1 MRWMLRKDLLILA
14 RSRVM
19 VAILVLYPVAVALL
33 IGLAISRAPS
43 KPKVAIAN
51 LAPPGA
57 TVELGG
63 THLNVGHY
71 YSQLFSQVQP
81 IPVATRAQAVAAVQS
96 GRALA
101 GVVIPANI
109 ASQLSSVTSQ
119 GHVEVIY
126 NGDALEQS
134 FVHSTIEA
142 ALSQA
147 NLELSN
153 QIRSLAAKVIG
164 ALVRGGSLGVP
175 GAPQNLPGL
184 SAIPGILHRVIA
196 HQPHGANREQ
206 LERLATFTEFAAQ
219 NLGISRD
226 VLSTVSQPIQVQSTL
241 LHGRRTP
248 LDTYAVVVAVSISL
262 MFVCVLLAAGG
273 IALEREEHTLARLVR
288 GSTASTPPTPPTTS
302 VPPAPSAT
310 SSPPA
315 PSATSSPPAP
325 SATSSPPAPSAPSAT
340 SSPPAPSATSSP
352 PAPSAP
358 SATSSPP
365 APSAPLATPLSPSTD
380 PSVRGTRSL
389 VSREGLI
396 AEKLLLAACCSAVVA
411 FAMLAGIGAF
421 VGLDWGR
428 VGLWIVALAVAALAF
443 AALGVA
449 IGALTR
455 EVRAASL
462 LAFLLSLPLAFLAL
476 VPAGAVASGVYDV
489 IRAIS
494 LVFPFKAALQALDA
508 AVNDSSPGLW
518 SSLVHLLVLTVLFG
532 VLARVGLRRAD

>member
-19 VAILVLYPVAVALL
+19 VGVLVLYPVAVALL

-51 LAPPGA
+51 LTPPGA

-63 THLNVGHY
+63 TRLNVGHY

-81 IPVATRAQAVAAVQS
+81 VPVATRAQALAAVQS
-96 GRALA
+96 GRVLA
-101 GVVIPANI
+101 AVVIPANL
-109 ASQLSSVTSQ
+109 ASHLSSVTSQ
-119 GHVEVIY
+119 GHVEVLY

-153 QIRSLAAKVIG
+153 QIRRVAARVIG
-164 ALVRGGSLGVP
+164 ALVQGGSLGVP
-175 GAPQNLPGL
+175 GAPSNLPGL
-184 SAIPGILHRVIA
+184 SAIPGILRRVIA
-196 HQPHGANREQ
+196 HQPHGADRAQ
-206 LERLATFTEFAAQ
+206 LERLSDFSEFAAQ
-219 NLGISRD
+219 NLGVSRE
-226 VLSTVSQPIQVQSTL
+226 VLNTVSQPIQVQSTL

-248 LDTYAVVVAVSISL
+248 LNTYAVVVAVSISL

-273 IALEREEHTLARLVR
+273 VALEREEHTLARLVR
-288 GSTASTPPTPPTTS
+288 G
-302 VPPAPSAT
+302 
-310 SSPPA
+310 
-315 PSATSSPPAP
+315 
-325 SATSSPPAPSAPSAT
+325 
-340 SSPPAPSATSSP
+340 
-352 PAPSAP
+352 
-358 SATSSPP
+358 
-365 APSAPLATPLSPSTD
+365 
-380 PSVRGTRSL
+380 L
-389 VSREGLI
+389 VSREQLI
-396 AEKLLLAACCSAVVA
+396 AEKLLLAAGCAAVVA

-428 VGLWIVALAVAALAF
+428 VGQWVAALAVAALAF

-449 IGALTR
+449 IGALAR

-476 VPAGAVASGVYDV
+476 VPAGAVAGGVYDA
-489 IRAIS
+489 ISAIS
-494 LVFPFKAALQALDA
+494 LVFPYKAALQALDA
-508 AVNDSSPGLW
+508 AVNRSSPGLGV
-518 SSLVHLLVLTVLFG
+518 SLAHLLALTALFA
-532 VLARVGLRRAD
+532 VLARLGLGRVE

>member
-19 VAILVLYPVAVALL
+19 VGVLVLYPIVVALL

-51 LAPPGA
+51 LSPPGA

-63 THLNVGHY
+63 TRLNVGHY

-81 IPVATRAQAVAAVQS
+81 VPVATRAQAVAAVQS
-96 GRALA
+96 GRVLA
-101 GVVIPANI
+101 AVVIPANI
-109 ASQLSSVTSQ
+109 ASRLSSVTDQ

-153 QIRSLAAKVIG
+153 QIRRVAARVIG
-164 ALVRGGSLGVP
+164 ALVQGGSLGVP

-184 SAIPGILHRVIA
+184 SAIPGILRRVIA
-196 HQPHGANREQ
+196 HQPQGADRAQ
-206 LERLATFTEFAAQ
+206 LEHLADFSEFAAQ
-219 NLGISRD
+219 NLGVSRE

-273 IALEREEHTLARLVR
+273 VALEREEHTLARLVR
-288 GSTASTPPTPPTTS
+288 G
-302 VPPAPSAT
+302 
-310 SSPPA
+310 
-315 PSATSSPPAP
+315 
-325 SATSSPPAPSAPSAT
+325 
-340 SSPPAPSATSSP
+340 
-352 PAPSAP
+352 
-358 SATSSPP
+358 
-365 APSAPLATPLSPSTD
+365 
-380 PSVRGTRSL
+380 L
-389 VSREGLI
+389 VSREQLI
-396 AEKLLLAACCSAVVA
+396 AEKLLLAAGCAAVVA

-428 VGLWIVALAVAALAF
+428 VGQWVAALVVAALAF

-449 IGALTR
+449 IGALAR

-476 VPAGAVASGVYDV
+476 VPAGAVAGGVYDA

-494 LVFPFKAALQALDA
+494 LVFPYKAALQALDA
-508 AVNDSSPGLW
+508 AVNGSSPGLGV
-518 SSLVHLLVLTVLFG
+518 SLAHLLALTALFA
-532 VLARVGLRRAD
+532 VLARLGLSRAE